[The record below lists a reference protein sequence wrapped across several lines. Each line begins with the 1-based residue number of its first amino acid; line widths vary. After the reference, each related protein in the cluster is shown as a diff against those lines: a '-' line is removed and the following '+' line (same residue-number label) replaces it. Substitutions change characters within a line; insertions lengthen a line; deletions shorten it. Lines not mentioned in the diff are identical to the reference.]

1 MQESFTEIVNNI
13 YIKDPR
19 YSPDSYF
26 FIKEALDFTLK
37 IMKKSNEGP
46 ERHITG
52 QELLEGIRKY
62 TIQEF
67 GPIALTVLNTWGI
80 KKTEDFGE
88 IVFNLVATGKL
99 GKTDKDKK
107 EDFADCYDFYDAF
120 VKPFLP
126 KPTIHARRKKAK
138 QRI

>member
-1 MQESFTEIVNNI
+1 MQESFTEVVNNI

-120 VKPFLP
+120 AKPFLP
-126 KPTIHARRKKAK
+126 KPTIPARRKKVK
-138 QRI
+138 QRT